1 MKVRFSVLIPAYNRE
16 KYVGET
22 IDSVLSQ
29 TFPDYEVIVTDDGST
44 DQTLKVLESYGSRIK
59 VVRQSKQ
66 GTESARNA
74 AAAIACGEYLAMLD
88 SDDLL
93 PPWALETYDR
103 IIRNCDSPPLIL
115 GSIKTF
121 RDGQPIP
128 TNPHGS
134 SQVEVLSFPD
144 YMSKDLPI
152 LHSNSQFVIQKSK
165 FDEMGGY
172 GHLNISAFPADD
184 VDFLLKAGTYGPCI
198 IVLKPYTIAY
208 REWPTSSS
216 MNVVWGA
223 EGLLRLV
230 QFENMGLFPGGR
242 ARRRARRAVLGG
254 ISANWALR
262 HCWQRGQRKAALRLL
277 FGTAPMIC
285 VALSK
290 KFSRTFRKRAQ
301 PIVLP

>member
-1 MKVRFSVLIPAYNRE
+1 MVRFSVLIPAYNRE
-16 KYVGET
+16 KYIGET
-22 IDSVLSQ
+22 LDSVFSQ
-29 TFPDYEVIVTDDGST
+29 TFSDLEVIVADDGST
-44 DQTLKVLESYGSRIK
+44 DRTLQVLESYGTRVK
-59 VVRQSKQ
+59 VIQQPKL
-66 GTESARNA
+66 GAEAARNA
-74 AAAIACGEYLAMLD
+74 TAALACGEYLVMLD
-88 SDDLL
+88 SDDVLL
-93 PPWALETYDR
+93 PCALATYDR
-103 IIRNCDSPPLIL
+103 IIRTLNSPPLIL

-121 RDGQPIP
+121 RDGDPIP
-128 TNPHGS
+128 TNPEGS
-134 SQVEVLSFPD
+134 SHLEVLSFPD

-172 GHLNISAFPADD
+172 GHAGISAFPADD

-216 MNVVWGA
+216 MNVKRGA
-223 EGLLRLV
+223 GGLLRV
-230 QFENMGLFPGGR
+230 AQIENRGLYPGGR
-242 ARRRARRAVLGG
+242 KRRGDRRAVLGG

-262 HCWQRGQRKAALRLL
+262 HCWQRGERKTAIQLL
-277 FGTAPMIC
+277 IGTAPMVS

-290 KFSRTFRKRAQ
+290 KALRVFRKRAQ

>member
-1 MKVRFSVLIPAYNRE
+1 MVRFSVLIPAYNRE
-16 KYVGET
+16 KYIVQT

-29 TFPDYEVIVTDDGST
+29 TFTDYEVIVADDGST
-44 DQTLKVLESYGSRIK
+44 DQTVQLLESYGTRVK
-59 VVRQSKQ
+59 VIQQPKQ
-66 GTESARNA
+66 GTEAARNA
-74 AAAIACGEYLAMLD
+74 AAAQACGEYLVMLD

-93 PPWALETYDR
+93 FPCALATYDR
-103 IIRNCDSPPLIL
+103 IIRTLDSPPLII

-121 RDGQPIP
+121 RDGGPIP
-128 TNPHGS
+128 TNPQGS
-134 SQVEVLSFPD
+134 SQIEVLSFPD

-172 GHLNISAFPADD
+172 GHVGFSAFPADD

-216 MNVVWGA
+216 MNVKRGA
-223 EGLLRLV
+223 GGLLRV
-230 QFENMGLFPGGR
+230 AQIENHGLYPGGKK
-242 ARRRARRAVLGG
+242 RRGDRRAVLGG

-262 HCWQRGQRKAALRLL
+262 HCWQRGERKTAIRLL
-277 FGTAPMIC
+277 LGTAPMVS

-290 KFSRTFRKRAQ
+290 KFFRGFRKRAQ